1 LDHAWIKPMRKQD
14 EEERRQAQINIEHF
28 KSFIARRRWKVHMH
42 CESRVTR
49 TIVTNYRDSEGVVR
63 SKRRGEMSGKSAM
76 YEGEYSESD
85 TDERPESGQM
95 DPMSA
100 GCHAHLTSRQKLFT
114 TAPANIELK
123 PVKLIEYNE
132 TFDDDDD
139 DDDSDNNDGSC
150 QQKQDNKN
158 KKEEINRLG
167 MEFESKIAVNK
178 DKSGLNATSDD
189 ANLVSHESKQFE
201 TNDVKTIEHVDET
214 TGASVRTSIVQNV
227 NTNEDIKISKVD
239 QKEDIEQLDDMIVK
253 RVTTKTRTMKTVKKT
268 TTTTTSKKGI
278 QSTHSAC
285 VCVCVCVFA

>member
-1 LDHAWIKPMRKQD
+1 
-14 EEERRQAQINIEHF
+14 
-28 KSFIARRRWKVHMH
+28 MH

-49 TIVTNYRDSEGVVR
+49 TIVTNYRDSESVVR

-85 TDERPESGQM
+85 TDERTESGQK
-95 DPMSA
+95 DPMSP
-100 GCHAHLTSRQKLFT
+100 GCHEHLTSRQKLFT

-123 PVKLIEYNE
+123 PIKLIEYNE
-132 TFDDDDD
+132 TFDDDD
-139 DDDSDNNDGSC
+139 SDNNDDNC

-167 MEFESKIAVNK
+167 MEFESKIAINK
-178 DKSGLNATSDD
+178 DKSGRETTNATSDD
-189 ANLVSHESKQFE
+189 ANLVISHESKQFE

-239 QKEDIEQLDDMIVK
+239 EKEDIEQLDDMIVK

-285 VCVCVCVFA
+285 VCVCVFA